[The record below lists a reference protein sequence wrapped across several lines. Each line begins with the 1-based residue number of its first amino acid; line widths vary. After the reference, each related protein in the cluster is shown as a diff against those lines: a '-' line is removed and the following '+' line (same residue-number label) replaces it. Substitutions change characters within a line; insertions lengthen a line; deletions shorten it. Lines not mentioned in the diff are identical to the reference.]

1 MCSLKTR
8 QREELPPF
16 IKIHTLLAP
25 VQRSEEDDHNGGR
38 DEESLL
44 REVVDQED
52 EGETNGPSETSVGD
66 DELISK
72 GHSVPPELV
81 HHSGEQEDTFRG
93 GQMC

>member
-1 MCSLKTR
+1 MCLLKTN
-8 QREELPPF
+8 EKNCHISSKFTPCSHLY
-16 IKIHTLLAP
+16 KD
-25 VQRSEEDDHNGGR
+25 SEEDDHNGGR

-93 GQMC
+93 GQVC